1 MNRIDLHC
9 HTLLS
14 DGELLPTELARR
26 AMIMG
31 HSAIAATDHAAMANL
46 DRLINEVKADA
57 ELVKE
62 WNIDMLAGVEITHV
76 PMRKLDEVIAAAKRK
91 GAEIIVVHGE
101 TVTEPVEH
109 GTNAVAVNNPDV
121 DILAHP
127 GFITLEEAQ
136 MAKDNDVILE
146 ITSRRGHNATNGHV
160 ASMALQVG
168 ARVVVNTDTHAPS
181 DLIDYDTAIKVAMAA
196 GLPKTDAEKAVRVTP
211 LELLKKVRGR

>member
-9 HTLLS
+9 HTILS

-26 AMIMG
+26 AMMIG
-31 HSAIAATDHAAMANL
+31 HTAIAATDHAAMANL

-62 WNIDMLAGVEITHV
+62 WNIDLIAGVELTHV
-76 PMRKLDEVIAAAKRK
+76 PVRKLDEVIAAARKK

-127 GFITLEEAQ
+127 GFITIDEAQ

-146 ITSRRGHNATNGHV
+146 ITARRGHNATNGHV
-160 ASMALQVG
+160 AAMALEVG
-168 ARVVVNTDTHAPS
+168 AKMVVNTDTHAPL
-181 DLIDYDTAIKVAMAA
+181 DLIDYDTAMKIAMAA
-196 GLPKTDAEKAVRVTP
+196 GLPRADAEKAVRDTP

>member
-26 AMIMG
+26 AMVMG
-31 HSAIAATDHAAMANL
+31 HSAIAATDHASISNL
-46 DRLINEVKADA
+46 DRLISEVKADA

-62 WNIDMLAGVEITHV
+62 WDIDMLAGVEITHV
-76 PMRKLDEVIAAAKRK
+76 PMRKLDEVVVAAKRR

-127 GFITLEEAQ
+127 GFITLDEAQ

-168 ARVVVNTDTHAPS
+168 AKMVVNTDTHAPS
-181 DLIDYDTAIKVAMAA
+181 DLIDYDTAMKVA
-196 GLPKTDAEKAVRVTP
+196 
-211 LELLKKVRGR
+211 

>member
-9 HTLLS
+9 HTILS

-26 AMIMG
+26 AMVMG
-31 HSAIAATDHAAMANL
+31 HTAIAATDHAAMANL
-46 DRLINEVKADA
+46 ERLIREIKIDA

-62 WNIDMLAGVEITHV
+62 WDIDMLAGVEITHV
-76 PMRKLDEVIAAAKRK
+76 PMSKLDEVVAAARKK

-101 TVTEPVEH
+101 TVTEPVER

-127 GFITLEEAQ
+127 GFITLDEAQ

-160 ASMALQVG
+160 ASMAMEVG
-168 ARVVVNTDTHAPS
+168 AKMVVNTDTHAPS
-181 DLIDYDTAIKVAMAA
+181 DLIDYDQAIKVAMAA
-196 GLPKTDAEKAVRVTP
+196 GLPRTDAEKAVRDVP